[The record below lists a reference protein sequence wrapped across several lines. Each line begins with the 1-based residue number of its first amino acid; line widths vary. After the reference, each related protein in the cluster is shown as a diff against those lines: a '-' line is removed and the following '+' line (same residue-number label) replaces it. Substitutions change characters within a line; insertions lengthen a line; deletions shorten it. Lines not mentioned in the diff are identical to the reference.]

1 MGGAV
6 ADALTLLDPRA
17 SAEAGAPHG
26 QLASG
31 LTGGGLSLSCHKL
44 VEDAARA
51 TVLLVPGVLRLDAR
65 PVQDTLQ
72 VMTRSLHAERVVR
85 WNLLNEHVLREYKNT
100 ADPFRMTWAIEV
112 PLQPR
117 AILGRVDLVMTA
129 DLEHGLAHFVTQAVL
144 REASA

>member
-1 MGGAV
+1 MGGDLAG
-6 ADALTLLDPRA
+6 ALSLLDPRPA
-17 SAEAGAPHG
+17 AEAGAAHG

-31 LTGGGLSLSCHKL
+31 MTGGGLALSCHKL

-51 TVLLVPGVLRLDAR
+51 TVLLVPGLLRLDAR

-72 VMTRSLHAERVVR
+72 VMTRSLHPRLVR
-85 WNLLNEHVLREYKNT
+85 WDLLNEAVLREYRDT
-100 ADPFRMTWAIEV
+100 DEPFRMTWAVEL
-112 PLQPR
+112 PLEPR
-117 AILGRVDLVMTA
+117 PILGRVSLVMTA